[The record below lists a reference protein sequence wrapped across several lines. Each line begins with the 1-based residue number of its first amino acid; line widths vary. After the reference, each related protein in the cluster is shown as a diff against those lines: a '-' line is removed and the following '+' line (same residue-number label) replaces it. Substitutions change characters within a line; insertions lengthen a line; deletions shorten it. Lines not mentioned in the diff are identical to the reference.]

1 MSKGSMHLKCFLSI
15 TGGQGIDL
23 VKNASKRQISA
34 FAQLRVPNYLSV
46 RAFNAPTLN
55 D

>member
-34 FAQLRVPNYLSV
+34 FLLSFV
-46 RAFNAPTLN
+46 CQTI
-55 D
+55 